1 MPLSKF
7 LLPGRTHQ
15 PEIEIK
21 SNLRFQLPK
30 KFRKNPNLSTHTFIS
45 FPSKRRNI
53 DLGKFLSSSGAHT
66 TYNTEIPVKVDVF
79 KSKQSRRVLLGGEF
93 ESYNLIHSFS
103 YVNGVDN
110 VDIDLR
116 KLKKARKNPS
126 GDDFNFENLQQ
137 TGTQITVKEVRKLAF
152 KGSIN
157 SDSFSLRHSVESPF
171 AKVRSNSINISSGA
185 GNDNIEL
192 NTFAKRAKIDLGEGD
207 DDLIITGG
215 VNRLI
220 VKGGPGDDNVT
231 WSNILGAR
239 KAIFD
244 LGEGTV
250 SITID
255 PINGIV
261 PKTLIIK
268 LGNGG
273 TERVKIKGVPGGSTG
288 ICNSSINI
296 IKPGNRRRDNYAYV
310 LISDRN
316 TTYVRDPN
324 KENDEGFV
332 DPYTKGKC
340 PYRNFL
346 SFNGKSFNDIPM
358 QVLTYDGE
366 EYPPDWKLEYTNSPI
381 FAEMYFYRGL

>member
-1 MPLSKF
+1 M
-7 LLPGRTHQ
+7 
-15 PEIEIK
+15 
-21 SNLRFQLPK
+21 
-30 KFRKNPNLSTHTFIS
+30 
-45 FPSKRRNI
+45 
-53 DLGKFLSSSGAHT
+53 
-66 TYNTEIPVKVDVF
+66 
-79 KSKQSRRVLLGGEF
+79 
-93 ESYNLIHSFS
+93 
-103 YVNGVDN
+103 
-110 VDIDLR
+110 
-116 KLKKARKNPS
+116 
-126 GDDFNFENLQQ
+126 
-137 TGTQITVKEVRKLAF
+137 
-152 KGSIN
+152 
-157 SDSFSLRHSVESPF
+157 
-171 AKVRSNSINISSGA
+171 
-185 GNDNIEL
+185 
-192 NTFAKRAKIDLGEGD
+192 
-207 DDLIITGG
+207 IITGG

-244 LGEGTV
+244 LGEGTD

-273 TERVKIKGVPGGSTG
+273 TERGKINGVPGGSTG
-288 ICNSSINI
+288 IYKSNINI

-346 SFNGKSFNDIPM
+346 SFNGKSFNDIPPHAGS
-358 QVLTYDGE
+358 D
-366 EYPPDWKLEYTNSPI
+366 
-381 FAEMYFYRGL
+381 F